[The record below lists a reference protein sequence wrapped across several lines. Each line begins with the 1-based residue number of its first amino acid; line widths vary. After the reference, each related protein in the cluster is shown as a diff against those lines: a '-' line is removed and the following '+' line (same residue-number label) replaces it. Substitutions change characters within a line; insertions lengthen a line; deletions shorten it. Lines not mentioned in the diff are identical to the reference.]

1 MFRLTQKV
9 RNSFLRLQG
18 WLEQFGRFLRS
29 IFGKLQQMFSYLFQ
43 LLGLTNQSY
52 FSETDLAQSPNQTEA
67 QSPSDTLASQAP
79 PSTTITTRRRP
90 DAKMEDFLQ
99 MARQSKT
106 SKAKTTKNVK

>member
-52 FSETDLAQSPNQTEA
+52 FPQTDSAQSSKQTSA
-67 QSPSDTLASQAP
+67 QFQSDTLASQAP

-90 DAKMEDFLQ
+90 DTKMKDFLQ
-99 MARQSKT
+99 IAQQSKT
-106 SKAKTTKNVK
+106 PKAKTTKRG